1 MLREAWTIAIET
13 MSWMELRRLNER
25 SALVRTTKQL
35 NMNNPQAMRYAYGMV
50 VETTRRKNL
59 IDKLINDVI
68 APKKIGELDQ
78 GLQAFLRLY
87 VYQTRVVKNWG
98 KYNLKE
104 AENIASLGRSILTWE
119 AIREIEQ
126 YLGFLLTR
134 QITPIIDATD
144 VAEKIGLQTYNP
156 TWFVDYC
163 FRLFGK
169 EDAAAFLQGN
179 LDPPPTYIR
188 INTLVSS
195 EEKTLQKLIDEG
207 IKLEKV
213 EPLKY
218 TYKIVETKETLN
230 NSPSL
235 KAGLFYV
242 QDKASCFATQVANP
256 QPGNIVFDIC
266 AAPGAKTTF
275 LAQIMQNRGSITS
288 VDFSAKRMKTWTKET
303 KRMDAK
309 IVTALVADA
318 RISIPLIG
326 EADLLVIDPP
336 CTSSGVFGK
345 QPSAKWR
352 LSPRS
357 INNMSKIQLE
367 IMNNCADKVKSG
379 GYLTYSTCS
388 ITIEENEGVIE
399 AFLKVHPEFKIV
411 DIEPKIGLPGLNDLT
426 KCQRL
431 YPHIH
436 NSNGFFIAKL
446 QKQ

>member
-1 MLREAWTIAIET
+1 
-13 MSWMELRRLNER
+13 MELRRLNER

-35 NMNNPQAMRYAYGMV
+35 NMNNPQAMRFAYGMV

-68 APKKIGELDQ
+68 APKKIGELNQ

-87 VYQTRVVKNWG
+87 VYHTRVVKNWS

-104 AENIASLGRSILTWE
+104 AENIASLGRSILSWE

-134 QITPIIDATD
+134 KITPIIDTAS

-156 TWFVDYC
+156 TWFVEYC
-163 FRLFGK
+163 FKLFGK

-179 LDPPPTYIR
+179 LNPPPTYIR

-195 EEKTLQKLIDEG
+195 EEVILQKLTDEG
-207 IKLEKV
+207 IKIEKV

-218 TYKIVETKETLN
+218 TYRIVETKETLN

-242 QDKASCFATQVANP
+242 QDKASCFATIVANP
-256 QPGNIVFDIC
+256 QAGNIVFDIC

-275 LAQIMQNRGSITS
+275 LAQLMQNQGSITS

-303 KRMDAK
+303 KRMGAK
-309 IVTALVADA
+309 IADALVADA
-318 RISIPLIG
+318 RISVPLMG

-367 IMNNCADKVKSG
+367 MINNCADKVKSG
-379 GYLTYSTCS
+379 GFLTYSTCS
-388 ITIEENEGVIE
+388 ITVEENEGVIE
-399 AFLKVHPEFKIV
+399 GFLKVHPNFRIV
-411 DIEPKIGLPGLNDLT
+411 DIEPKIGLPGLKGLT
-426 KCQRL
+426 QCQRL

-436 NSNGFFIAKL
+436 SSNGFFIAKL